1 MVARAT
7 RRLAEAPA
15 PSLARPM
22 LQSAAAAAV
31 DHKPLEAAIRLR
43 EALRRV
49 LAAEC
54 RSQGLTDDGSPQ
66 ELWSRLDGSDMGACF
81 LILELL
87 DQLEDVL
94 SFREPPR
101 HVGRWIE
108 LAFGLIEEDRR

>member
-7 RRLAEAPA
+7 RGLAGVRT

-22 LQSAAAAAV
+22 LQSAASAAA
-31 DHKPLEAAIRLR
+31 DHRPLEAAVRLR

-54 RSQGLTDDGSPQ
+54 RDQGLVDDGSPH
-66 ELWSRLDGSDMGACF
+66 ELWSRLDGSEVGACF
-81 LILELL
+81 LMLELL

-94 SFREPPR
+94 AFREPPR

-108 LAFGLIEEDRR
+108 LAFGLVEEDQR